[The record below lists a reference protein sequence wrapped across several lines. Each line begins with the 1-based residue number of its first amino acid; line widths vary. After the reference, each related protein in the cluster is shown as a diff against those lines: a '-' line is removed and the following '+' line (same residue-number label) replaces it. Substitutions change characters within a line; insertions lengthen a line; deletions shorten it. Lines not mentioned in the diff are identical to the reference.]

1 MSSGG
6 AMLISSL
13 KSTANSELSE
23 PTSELW
29 RTGECQSMHDVKPL
43 KHSTADDNFAQFL
56 RKIRSLAL
64 STELRSLKSVYLNFN
79 KLHNLPITFD
89 AVNAI
94 RQIYQPNPVDLSSR
108 SARSTTDVHKL
119 PTVQPLESTV
129 PAAKRRKIRPSPLI
143 SALSALSGNNVH
155 YQPIAVISGRTTEH
169 RRTSSNIALSS

>member
-1 MSSGG
+1 
-6 AMLISSL
+6 
-13 KSTANSELSE
+13 
-23 PTSELW
+23 
-29 RTGECQSMHDVKPL
+29 MHDVKPL

-129 PAAKRRKIRPSPLI
+129 PAAKRRKITPSPLI
-143 SALSALSGNNVH
+143 SALSTLSGTMCT
-155 YQPIAVISGRTTEH
+155 ISRSQSLVAELPNIVEH
-169 RRTSSNIALSS
+169 RRTLLYHPNAPPS